1 MDQSGYIFAQYYH
14 LMKLKSAI
22 LSLFLLGLFPLI
34 GQAQVRLG
42 LEQCME
48 MALESN
54 IQIRQSGNAVTLEEI
69 GVIRSKFDF
78 LPSVASSI
86 SGSKNFGRV
95 VDNFT
100 QAIAQS
106 PITMNMNLGASLVLF
121 RGLSKWNELR
131 RTENALKA
139 AEYSLEDLKNDI
151 RLNVALAFFNATFG
165 QDNLKIAENNLDLLE
180 KQYERAEKLLQAGA
194 STEGDL
200 LAVESEIARAK
211 SSLVAAQ
218 NNYQRALLDLVLV
231 LNADPAKEYQ
241 LVRPDLSGIKLEGN
255 IQSGEVIYDFARE
268 NNPAVR
274 EQQMRIL
281 AAKYAMRAAKSPY
294 YPTVTVNYGVFSFYS
309 SNARPLDSVS
319 FAGGGIEQFFGPITP
334 FQNQFADNLSH
345 AVTVGINIPI
355 FNNYASRQSYLRA
368 KLNYENVQLNH
379 DNAQNELYRAIM
391 QARQDAV
398 AAQAQ
403 YRANQEQLS
412 SLNKAL
418 EYAEKRYEAGVLDF
432 YSLREFINNKTSAE
446 VDLVRSQYDYVLKIK
461 VLDLYEGKQLRF

>member
-1 MDQSGYIFAQYYH
+1 
-14 LMKLKSAI
+14 
-22 LSLFLLGLFPLI
+22 
-34 GQAQVRLG
+34 
-42 LEQCME
+42 ME
-48 MALESN
+48 MALKSN

-69 GVIRSKFDF
+69 GVVRSKFDF
-78 LPSVASSI
+78 LPSVAANFSS
-86 SGSKNFGRV
+86 SKSFGRTS
-95 VDNFT
+95 DNFT
-100 QAIAQS
+100 QTIAES
-106 PITMNMNLGASLVLF
+106 PITMNMSIGASLVLF
-121 RGLSKWNELR
+121 RGLSKWHELH

-165 QDNLKIAENNLDLLE
+165 EDNLKIAENNLDLLE
-180 KQYERAEKLLQAGA
+180 KQYERAGKLLQAGA

-211 SSLVAAQ
+211 SSLVAAE
-218 NNYQRALLDLVLV
+218 NTYQRALLDLILV
-231 LNADPAKEYQ
+231 LNADPGKEYQ
-241 LVRPDLSGIKLEGN
+241 LLRPDLSGIDLESE
-255 IQSGEVIYDFARE
+255 IQSGREIYDFAKE

-281 AAKYAMRAAKSPY
+281 AAKYSLMAAKAPY
-294 YPTVTVNYGVFSFYS
+294 YPTVTLNYGVFSFYS
-309 SNARPLDSVS
+309 SNARPFS
-319 FAGGGIEQFFGPITP
+319 FAVVDGVPEQIFGPRFP
-334 FQNQFADNLSH
+334 FDKQFSDNLSH
-345 AVTVGINIPI
+345 AVTVGVNIPI
-355 FNNYASRQSYLRA
+355 FSNYASRQSYLRA

-403 YRANQEQLS
+403 YQANQEQLA

-446 VDLVRSQYDYVLKIK
+446 VDLVRSQYDYVLKTK

>member
-1 MDQSGYIFAQYYH
+1 MKIKFAIF
-14 LMKLKSAI
+14 
-22 LSLFLLGLFPLI
+22 SLLLI
-34 GQAQVRLG
+34 GLLPVSGRSQVALS

-48 MALESN
+48 LALESN
-54 IQIRQSGNAVTLEEI
+54 IQLRQSGNAVTLEEI
-69 GVIRSKFDF
+69 GVVRSKFDF
-78 LPSVASSI
+78 LPGVSAGV
-86 SGSKNFGRV
+86 SGSKNFGQT

-100 QAIAQS
+100 QSIAQS
-106 PITMNMNLGASLVLF
+106 PITMNMNLGTSLVLF

-131 RTENALKA
+131 RTENTLKA
-139 AEYSLEDLKNDI
+139 AEYSLEDLKNDV

-165 QDNLKIAENNLDLLE
+165 KDNLKIAENNLELLK
-180 KQYERAEKLLQAGA
+180 KQYERAEKLLRAEA

-200 LAVESEIARAK
+200 YAVEAEIARAK
-211 SSLVAAQ
+211 SALVTAE
-218 NNYQRALLDLVLV
+218 NNYQRALLDLILV
-231 LNADPAKEYQ
+231 LNADPSKNYD
-241 LVRPDLSGIKLEGN
+241 LLRPDLAEIDLDAD

-274 EQQMRIL
+274 EQQMRII
-281 AAKYAMRAAKSPY
+281 AAKYAMQAAKAPY

-319 FAGGGIEQFFGPITP
+319 FAGGEIEQFFGPRTP
-334 FQNQFADNLSH
+334 FQTQFSDNLSH
-345 AVTVGINIPI
+345 AVTLGVSIPI
-355 FNNYASRQSYLRA
+355 FSNYASRHSYLRA

-403 YRANQEQLS
+403 YRANQEQLV

-418 EYAEKRYEAGVLDF
+418 EYAEKKYEAGVMDF
-432 YSLREFINNKTSAE
+432 YSLREFINNKTSAD

-461 VLDLYEGKQLRF
+461 VLDLYEGKELRF